1 MERSL
6 STRPLSADDAGP
18 LSDAFR
24 AIGWSKPTS
33 TFRRYCDEEVA
44 GERWTLVAEWDGGLA
59 GYVTLAW
66 AAEDPELR
74 RLGIPEIMD
83 INVLPGFQRRGIG
96 SALLAEAE
104 DEARHRSELV
114 GLRVGLHSGYGPAQ
128 RIYVRRGYVPDG
140 AGAVVGGAPVPEGA
154 DITLDDD
161 VTLRMIKD
169 LKSPGE
175 P

>member
-1 MERSL
+1 MAGSL
-6 STRPLSADDAGP
+6 STRPLSPGDAAP

-24 AIGWSKPTS
+24 AIGWSKPPD
-33 TFRRYCDEEVA
+33 TFRRYCHEQVTGD
-44 GERWTLVAEWDGGLA
+44 RWTRVAEWDGSLA

-74 RLGIPEIMD
+74 RMGIPEIMD
-83 INVLPGFQRRGIG
+83 MNVLPVFRRQGIG
-96 SALLAEAE
+96 SALIAEAE

-114 GLRVGLHSGYGPAQ
+114 GLRVGLHSGYGAAQ

-140 AGAVVGGAPVPEGA
+140 SGAVVGGTPVPEGA

-169 LKSPGE
+169 LKRPLE
-175 P
+175 L